1 MALNFKSTPSS
12 SHAWLTRMLGNNPY
26 YARMCVQLMKQAIG
40 PDIMATNAMAE
51 AFVVYFLSDNLDVDG
66 VKKRGKAKRHY

>member
-1 MALNFKSTPSS
+1 
-12 SHAWLTRMLGNNPY
+12 MLGRCLVTNHT

-40 PDIMATNAMAE
+40 PDMATNAMAE

-66 VKKRGKAKRHY
+66 VK